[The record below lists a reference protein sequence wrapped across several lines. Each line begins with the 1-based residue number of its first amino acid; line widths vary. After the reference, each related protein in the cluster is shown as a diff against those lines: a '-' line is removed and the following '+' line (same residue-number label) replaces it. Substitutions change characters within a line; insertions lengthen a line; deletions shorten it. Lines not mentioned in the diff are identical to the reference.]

1 MKVRISV
8 GVRDALGRLSQVISC
23 ADRALQR
30 DITSEPEDVEPD
42 TGPEAAHAPL
52 SILREEGVEPRRYS
66 LANGAGKGLFLRVV

>member
-1 MKVRISV
+1 MKVRLSV

-30 DITSEPEDVEPD
+30 DITSEAEHSEPD
-42 TGPEAAHAPL
+42 DAHAPL
-52 SILREEGVEPRRYS
+52 TILREEGVEPRRYS

>member
-30 DITSEPEDVEPD
+30 DITVEPNAEPD
-42 TGPEAAHAPL
+42 DGPEAANAPL
-52 SILREEGVEPRRYS
+52 TMLREESVEPRRYP
-66 LANGAGKGLFLRVV
+66 LANGSGKGLFLRVV